1 MVFTS
6 INFLLFFPTV
16 LLLYYFVPKKFKVIF
31 LLIVSYYFYLNIKPI
46 FIVLL
51 FGVTISTFAFTRLI
65 AHAKQDSWKIF
76 YMRVNII
83 LVLLPLLFF
92 KYFTVINS
100 EIIEFFQGGSLMWP
114 LPAMKYMLPI
124 GISFYTFMA
133 IGYTIDVFNED
144 VTAEPSIFN
153 VGLFLSFFPIILSGP
168 IERAGNIFPQLEKIN
183 NLNSDNLVKGA
194 KLMLWGYFMKLCV
207 ADRLGIYIDTVFNN
221 ISQHNG
227 NSLALA
233 SALYPFQLYSDLGGY
248 SLIAIGTA
256 RCLGLTIIPNFNR
269 PFFSTSMA
277 ELWRRW
283 HMSLI
288 QWLTDYIYTPL
299 VFKLRK
305 RKMTGV
311 VIALMLTFIISGIWH
326 GAAIVFLVW
335 GFLQGIFLSVE
346 AVTKKYKSRFELNH
360 NLSKNSFYIFLSA
373 FLTFILFTFSQIFAK
388 CNNIDEAMT
397 VINKILT
404 QRGSLF
410 LESTNL
416 AYGIIFLF
424 ILFFKDFKDE
434 FFSNNLRF
442 YENNS
447 IIIRFISYS
456 ITIVIIIAMGVLDS
470 GEFIYFEY

>member
-1 MVFTS
+1 
-6 INFLLFFPTV
+6 
-16 LLLYYFVPKKFKVIF
+16 
-31 LLIVSYYFYLNIKPI
+31 
-46 FIVLL
+46 
-51 FGVTISTFAFTRLI
+51 
-65 AHAKQDSWKIF
+65 
-76 YMRVNII
+76 
-83 LVLLPLLFF
+83 
-92 KYFTVINS
+92 
-100 EIIEFFQGGSLMWP
+100 
-114 LPAMKYMLPI
+114 
-124 GISFYTFMA
+124 
-133 IGYTIDVFNED
+133 
-144 VTAEPSIFN
+144 
-153 VGLFLSFFPIILSGP
+153 
-168 IERAGNIFPQLEKIN
+168 
-183 NLNSDNLVKGA
+183 
-194 KLMLWGYFMKLCV
+194 MLWGYFMKLCV

-221 ISQHNG
+221 ISEHNG

-233 SALYPFQLYSDLGGY
+233 STLYPFQLYADLGGY

-299 VFKLRK
+299 TFKLRK
-305 RKMTGV
+305 RKMMGV

-335 GFLQGIFLSVE
+335 GFLQGLFLSFE
-346 AVTKKYKSRFELNH
+346 AVTKKSKSRFELNH
-360 NLSKNSFYIFLSA
+360 NLSKNSLYIFLST
-373 FLTFILFTFSQIFAK
+373 FLTFFLFAFSQIFAK
-388 CNNIDEAMT
+388 CNNMDEAMT

-410 LESTNL
+410 LDSTNI

-434 FFSNNLRF
+434 FFTNKLRF

-447 IIIRFISYS
+447 IIIRFTSYAF
-456 ITIVIIIAMGVLDS
+456 TIVIIIAMGVLDS
-470 GEFIYFEY
+470 GEFIYFKY